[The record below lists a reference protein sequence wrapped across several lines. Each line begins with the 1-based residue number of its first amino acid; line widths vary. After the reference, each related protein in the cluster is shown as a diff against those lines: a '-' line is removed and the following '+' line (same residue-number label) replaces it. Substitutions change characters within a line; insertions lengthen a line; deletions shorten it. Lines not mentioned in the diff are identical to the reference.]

1 MDKYREALG
10 SKKRQRTDLS
20 ERSGGANLLKV
31 GSQIRRSSP
40 DVAAQRLEERAK
52 SVGLNKRVRTSVA
65 DARVRTLIFIS

>member
-31 GSQIRRSSP
+31 GSQISRNSH
-40 DVAAQRLEERAK
+40 DIATQRLEERTK
-52 SVGLNKRVRTSVA
+52 NVVLNKRVRTSVA
-65 DARVRTLIFIS
+65 DARVRILKFIS